1 MLTQQKLLELAQQ
14 LPPLRFIE
22 AEDCSWPNN
31 PLAQAYLDF
40 YQINF
45 AHDFPEAAHGFG
57 SVNANDHTIATH
69 YWLPKNAKGTLL
81 INHGLYDHTGIYKHS
96 IRFALEHQL
105 AVLIFDLPGHGLSS
119 GAPTEINSF
128 DQYADVL
135 AIMLDKSKN
144 LLPQPLYAL
153 SQSTGG
159 AMMLNYLWR
168 YAFKDSAHPSFE
180 KIAVCAP
187 LVLGRGWSL
196 GKFLYLI
203 LRPCLTHLKRGV
215 SKNSHDPQFI
225 QFITSQDPLQA
236 KALSLK
242 WVGAMKA
249 WHRQFRKFAPQTKHM
264 LIVQGTGDMT
274 VEWRYNVPLIQS
286 KLPNAKVVM
295 IADAQHQL
303 VNESEYYRSQVFS
316 EIKKYFA
323 LS

>member
-1 MLTQQKLLELAQQ
+1 MLTQQQLLELAQQ
-14 LPPLRFIE
+14 LPPLTFVAE
-22 AEDCSWPNN
+22 EDCNRPGSA
-31 PLAQAYLDF
+31 LAAAYLNF

-45 AHDFPEAAHGFG
+45 AEEFPGIQHGFG
-57 SVNANDHTIATH
+57 NVTASGFRIATH
-69 YWLPKNAKGTLL
+69 YWLPHNAKGTLV
-81 INHGLYDHTGIYKHS
+81 INHGLYDHSGIYRHS
-96 IRFALEHQL
+96 IRFALQHQL

-119 GAPTEINSF
+119 GEPTDINSF

-135 AIMLDKSKN
+135 ATILEKSQL

-153 SQSTGG
+153 SQSTGS
-159 AMMLNYLWR
+159 ATMLNYLWR
-168 YAFKDSAHPSFE
+168 YAFRDARHPSFK

-187 LVLGRGWSL
+187 LVLGRGWRL

-203 LRPCLTHLKRGV
+203 LRPCLTHLKRGI
-215 SKNSHDPQFI
+215 SNNSHDHQFI

-249 WHRQFRKFAPQTKHM
+249 WRHQFRKFSAQQKEV

-274 VEWRYNVPLIQS
+274 VDWRYNLPLIES

-295 IADAQHQL
+295 IADARHQL
-303 VNESEYYRSQVFS
+303 VNESENYRTQVFAAI
-316 EIKKYFA
+316 EKYFEF
-323 LS
+323 